1 MSKKENLSENGEQKT
16 AVTATAR
23 RASKMLLIDLVALLV
38 CLFLAVLV
46 WICAM
51 NATDTDYVALKAE
64 TGSACTFSADLVEV
78 KGPVAQLKNTTVVEV
93 TVKDLAPGVYTLTE
107 DMLKLPKDV
116 HLSGD
121 PHVTVTVGSAGE

>member
-1 MSKKENLSENGEQKT
+1 MSKKDNITENGEQKIAATT
-16 AVTATAR
+16 AAR
-23 RASKMLLIDLVALLV
+23 RARKNLLIDLVALLV
-38 CLFLAVLV
+38 CLLLALLV

-64 TGSACTFSADLVEV
+64 AGVSCTFSADLVEV
-78 KGPVAQLKNTTVVEV
+78 RGPVAQLKKTTEVEV

>member
-1 MSKKENLSENGEQKT
+1 MSKKDRISENGEQKK
-16 AVTATAR
+16 AVTTASH
-23 RASKMLLIDLVALLV
+23 RARKVLLIDLIALLV
-38 CLFLAVLV
+38 CLLLAVLV

-51 NATDTDYVALKAE
+51 NASDTDYVALKPEA
-64 TGSACTFSADLVEV
+64 GGVCTFSADLVEV
-78 KGPVAQLKNTTVVEV
+78 KGPVAQLKNTAVVEV

>member
-1 MSKKENLSENGEQKT
+1 MSKKENISENGEQKV
-16 AVTATAR
+16 AVTTAAR

-38 CLFLAVLV
+38 CLFLALLV

-51 NATDTDYVALKAE
+51 NATDIDYVALRAE
-64 TGSACTFSADLVEV
+64 AGGVCTFSADLVEV

>member
-1 MSKKENLSENGEQKT
+1 MSKKDKISETGEQKIAATT
-16 AVTATAR
+16 AVR
-23 RASKMLLIDLVALLV
+23 RARKNLLIDLIALSV
-38 CLFLAVLV
+38 CLLLAVLV

-64 TGSACTFSADLVEV
+64 AGGVCTFSADLVEV
-78 KGPVAQLKNTTVVEV
+78 KGPVAQLKHTSEAEV
-93 TVKDLAPGVYTLTE
+93 IVKDLAPGVYTLTE

-121 PHVTVTVGSAGE
+121 PHVTVTVGTAGG